1 MQTQFRVSAFV
12 CNDTVISYHEAIG
25 LHASYMIQTNT
36 TSTLRTHHRFLF
48 LSLWLH
54 GDVRAYD
61 ISDRANPKLVGQVYI
76 GGSLRKGKG
85 VTVIDDD
92 TFVAPEPLIVKGV
105 EIQV

>member
-1 MQTQFRVSAFV
+1 MTQTRV
-12 CNDTVISYHEAIG
+12 TPT
-25 LHASYMIQTNT
+25 LHT
-36 TSTLRTHHRFLF
+36 RHRYLF

-85 VTVIDDD
+85 VTVIGDDK
-92 TFVAPEPLIVKGV
+92 FVAPEPLVVKGV
-105 EIQV
+105 EIQVRG